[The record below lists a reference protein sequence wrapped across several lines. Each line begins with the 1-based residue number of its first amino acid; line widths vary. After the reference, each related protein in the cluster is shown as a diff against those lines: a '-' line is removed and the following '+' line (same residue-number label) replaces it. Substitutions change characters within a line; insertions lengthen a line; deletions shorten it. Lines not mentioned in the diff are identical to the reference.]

1 MKTRKTWEKL
11 LGIFL
16 AVVLILGMIPVAQL
30 LLRDKD
36 SNAAA
41 SNTTVYFYNTDNWST
56 PYIHYWGGSSS
67 TSWNGVAMT
76 NVSGKVYSYSVP
88 GDSTGVIFNN
98 GSAQTGNLTL
108 PTDGTNMYV
117 YNTGWGSYLTESR
130 TYYLKANGWETASA
144 VMKVQLNKADGST
157 STLTCSAPNSDGYY
171 SFTVPAGTYKSVNFQ
186 RCNPSGGAVWNATA
200 EVKLP
205 VSGNNLCTLPSS
217 ISSGATGST
226 WSTYDD
232 GGTVDP
238 PDDPDDPTGTLYFQ
252 PNAGWKKDG
261 ARFAAWF
268 FNGTSASQ
276 FVSCTGPD
284 SNGIYSVSI
293 PSGGYTSV
301 LFVRMN
307 PGTSENNWNNTWGAQ
322 TNDLTIPTDGNNCYT
337 LNASDTC
344 VDKQSGSWRAYSS
357 TGGEVVNKGYF
368 YVNTDLVD
376 FLNDNRVTGNDPDG
390 HSSDNQGQWLS
401 SGDAPFSRFNY
412 VVSSNS
418 SNYTFPLYVGP
429 LYFMWSRF
437 GRDNNGNAVDLTK
450 WNSGAN
456 VAPASSSGENLTAA
470 AQGLVYYKLDKNGQ
484 LLDPVTQKVLPYFD
498 KTTADTW
505 KNGGNKVM
513 QYYEKLQFP
522 FKSSYNS
529 ATGVTTYSYDS
540 DKDYAVYYDFTNSQL
555 YTSDTHV
562 QNQHFNSTNGNGFYP
577 LNKPGDYGNA
587 VNNGFGVKFT
597 VNFTVSDE
605 GIMIDGQPV
614 TFNFTGDDDVWVFI
628 DDYLVLDMGGAHCK
642 ASGTINFSTL
652 SANVT
657 NAFTATTNN
666 SLGTT
671 CRDGALYNNKST
683 WWQSGADSVQRE
695 MVSSG
700 SKTKS
705 FKNVVVDA
713 ADFPKATDVDGDGT
727 LSLYDV
733 FKGDYN
739 SNTSNVHTLTMFY
752 MERGM
757 LDSNMSISFT
767 MTPVPSGLTVSKELN
782 DEEINAGLI
791 GPISLAEQFS
801 FDISG
806 TLLDGTAAKFSSY
819 ALYQAAG
826 VSAASAGGAY
836 VPAVNGNIYTISG
849 IRNDVYAG
857 SFADSNGANAF
868 VGGTTFKI
876 VENEDTFIFKYSGTT
891 WAVYDADNNYA
902 LVGSY
907 SGSGK
912 TANFKM
918 GDSNRTAYNYAVT
931 FTNNMLVGDLKVTKA
946 LAANSSALQNKSFEF
961 QVLLDLDGAGTNFSS
976 TSYNGLTYTLSDGT
990 TGTTDANGVFTLMP
1004 GQTATFKG
1012 IPQGATY
1019 TVKEIV
1025 PDNADY
1031 TASADATG
1039 TISGT
1044 VSTATITNTVKSDVV
1059 NKVIFIEASGV
1070 NDNYA
1075 ARPYTFIHNSKEVKL
1090 NAFNNLPSGLSITSG
1105 TGNAILVSS
1114 TEPGAKFEVPYSG
1127 TYAGENTQVSGTIT
1141 IYTYRATEKNYVF
1154 DFGLSSNLALTGT
1167 GSGLFEGGSW
1177 KVNGENTT
1185 ASFNDLSWS
1194 GNTQTKIDASS
1205 NFTISKNGS
1214 ISGEESVLF
1223 TPTAFMTKKE
1233 SYTYTVWVGLPGTD
1247 ASDAGDPEKGALVT
1261 GYIHV
1266 MPANT
1271 VYYEDYFNYNGTAN
1285 TSNKIIYSA
1294 GGPATAPS
1302 YMQSNNQ
1309 NSNYGFDAIYATG
1322 DAASHGNS
1330 ANTVTHLVTG
1340 QTAAF
1345 TFTGTGFDIISVT
1358 TGTSGVMKV
1367 EVYTGA
1373 AVSTNPEVY
1382 YVDNMYKNGK
1392 LYQVPVM
1399 SVMDLT
1405 YGTYTVR
1412 ITAMDSFNAT
1422 GGVYID
1428 GIRIYNPMGTSTGD
1442 YLTSEQNIKFNEIRD
1457 LYFNKKSVSF
1467 VLNDNTFTALDGKA
1481 VVEDY
1486 GNPGEGNVTT
1496 ATTWEELYTSGPNN
1510 EIYVPAGNGIKF
1522 NFKASANFSMQLGLK
1537 DVASG
1542 ANTVEVYV
1550 LVDGV
1555 YTLAKTINV
1564 NTATDMYYDLTADL
1578 TAAGVTTGDY
1588 ELVIVN
1594 ASAGDIDNFV
1604 SLTTVKCASV
1614 TLS

>member
-30 LLRDKD
+30 LMRDND
-36 SNAAA
+36 SHAGLAAGKKIFFKPSHWKTDDNPRFEA
-41 SNTTVYFYNTDNWST
+41 YFFGDGSAWVTLTDSDGDGVYE
-56 PYIHYWGGSSS
+56 
-67 TSWNGVAMT
+67 GVC
-76 NVSGKVYSYSVP
+76 P
-88 GDSTGVIFNN
+88 GDYTKVIFCRMDPSKPEGTFDSKWN
-98 GSAQTGNLTL
+98 QTADLTI
-108 PTDGTNMYV
+108 PDGMNCFEP
-117 YNTGWGSYLTESR
+117 SS
-130 TYYLKANGWETASA
+130 NGWE
-144 VMKVQLNKADGST
+144 
-157 STLTCSAPNSDGYY
+157 
-171 SFTVPAGTYKSVNFQ
+171 GTN
-186 RCNPSGGAVWNATA
+186 G
-200 EVKLP
+200 
-205 VSGNNLCTLPSS
+205 
-217 ISSGATGST
+217 T
-226 WSTYDD
+226 WTYIED

-412 VVSSNS
+412 VISSNS

-470 AQGLVYYKLDKNGQ
+470 AQGLVYYKLDSNGQ
-484 LLDPVTQKVLPYFD
+484 LLDPVTQNVLPYFD
-498 KTTADTW
+498 KTSADTW

-562 QNQHFNSTNGNGFYP
+562 QNQHPDKTNGNGFYP

-683 WWQSGADSVQRE
+683 WWQQNGESVQRE
-695 MVSSG
+695 MVNSG

-705 FKNVVVDA
+705 FKNIVVDA

-891 WAVYDADNNYA
+891 WAVYDADNDYK

-1070 NDNYA
+1070 NKAYA
-1075 ARPYTFIHNSKEVKL
+1075 SATYTFIHNSKEVKL
-1090 NAFNNLPSGLSITSG
+1090 NAFNNLPNGLSITSG

-1185 ASFNDLSWS
+1185 ANFNTLV
-1194 GNTQTKIDASS
+1194 GNGNSQTDIEASTGITID
-1205 NFTISKNGS
+1205 KNGS
-1214 ISGEESVLF
+1214 ISGEKSVLF

-1233 SYTYTVWVGLPGTD
+1233 SYTYTVWVGLPDTTAAD
-1247 ASDAGDPEKGALVT
+1247 ANDPEKGTLVT

-1271 VYYEDYFNYNGTAN
+1271 VYYEDYFNYDSTGD
-1285 TSNKIIYSA
+1285 TSTKITYSA
-1294 GGPATAPS
+1294 NATLPTAEAILAAQN
-1302 YMQSNNQ
+1302 YWQSNNQ

-1322 DAASHGNS
+1322 DAASHANS
-1330 ANTVTHLVTG
+1330 ANLVTHLVTG
-1340 QTAAF
+1340 QTATF
-1345 TFTGTGFDIISVT
+1345 TFKGTGFDILSVT

-1367 EVYTGA
+1367 EVYGGA
-1373 AVSTNPEVY
+1373 TIGTDPDVY
-1382 YVDNMYKNGK
+1382 YVDNKYMNGT

-1422 GGVYID
+1422 GGVFID
-1428 GIRIYNPMGTSTGD
+1428 GIRIYNPMGTNTGD
-1442 YLTSEQNIKFNEIRD
+1442 YLDSEQNVTFNEIRD

-1481 VVEDY
+1481 VVENY
-1486 GNPGEGNVTT
+1486 TGSSVTT

-1550 LVDGV
+1550 LVDDV

>member
-30 LLRDKD
+30 LMRDKD
-36 SNAAA
+36 VQSHAGAAP
-41 SNTTVYFYNTDNWST
+41 TTIYFKSDCSWWFDAGSV
-56 PYIHYWGGSSS
+56 PYVHLWGGS
-67 TSWNGVAMT
+67 
-76 NVSGKVYSYSVP
+76 
-88 GDSTGVIFNN
+88 
-98 GSAQTGNLTL
+98 GSAEWVELTAVGDGIYKAANPNGHTSALFARINPSGVSNPGNNIWNQTDNISL
-108 PTDGTNMYV
+108 PTDGKNLFTLNSAG
-117 YNTGWGSYLTESR
+117 NGGS
-130 TYYLKANGWETASA
+130 
-144 VMKVQLNKADGST
+144 
-157 STLTCSAPNSDGYY
+157 
-171 SFTVPAGTYKSVNFQ
+171 
-186 RCNPSGGAVWNATA
+186 
-200 EVKLP
+200 
-205 VSGNNLCTLPSS
+205 
-217 ISSGATGST
+217 
-226 WSTYDD
+226 WSTHDD
-232 GGTVDP
+232 GGVIDP
-238 PDDPDDPTGTLYFQ
+238 PDDPTGTLYFQ

-470 AQGLVYYKLDKNGQ
+470 AQGLVYYKLDSNGQ

-577 LNKPGDYGNA
+577 LNQPGDYGNA

-876 VENEDTFIFKYSGTT
+876 VEKEDTFIFKYSGTT

-1004 GQTATFKG
+1004 GQTATFEG

-1044 VSTATITNTVKSDVV
+1044 VSTATITNTVNTDVV
-1059 NKVIFIEASGV
+1059 NKTIFIEASGV
-1070 NDNYA
+1070 NDNYTPA
-1075 ARPYTFIHNSKEVKL
+1075 TYYFVNDSKNV
-1090 NAFNNLPSGLSITSG
+1090 NITSITNNNSDLTVQWQNG
-1105 TGNAILVSS
+1105 SNVLKVSS
-1114 TEPGAKFEVPYSG
+1114 TEPGMKYEVAYEG
-1127 TYAGENTQVSGTIT
+1127 TYAGSSVQVSGTLIV
-1141 IYTYRATEKNYVF
+1141 YTYRATEKTYVF
-1154 DFGLSSNLALTGT
+1154 DFGLSSNLAATGT

-1185 ASFNDLSWS
+1185 ANFNTLV
-1194 GNTQTKIDASS
+1194 GNGNSQTDIEASTGITID
-1205 NFTISKNGS
+1205 KNGS
-1214 ISGEESVLF
+1214 ISGEKSVLF
-1223 TPTAFMTKKE
+1223 TPVAFMNQKE
-1233 SYTYTVWVGLPGTD
+1233 SYTYTVWVGLPGTT
-1247 ASDAGDPEKGALVT
+1247 ASDAGNPEKGALVT
-1261 GYIHV
+1261 GYINV

-1271 VYYEDYFNYNGTAN
+1271 VYYEDYFNYNGIAN

-1322 DAASHGNS
+1322 AAASHSNS
-1330 ANTVTHLVTG
+1330 ANTVKKLASG
-1340 QTAAF
+1340 QSATF
-1345 TFTGTGFDIISVT
+1345 TFKGTGFDIISVT
-1358 TGTSGVMKV
+1358 TGTSGIMKV

-1373 AVSTNPEVY
+1373 AVSTNPKVY
-1382 YVDNMYKNGK
+1382 YVDNMYKNGT

-1399 SVMDLT
+1399 SVIDLA
-1405 YGTYTVR
+1405 YGTYTVK
-1412 ITAMDSFNAT
+1412 ITAMDSFNAAD
-1422 GGVYID
+1422 GVFID

-1537 DVASG
+1537 DVAFG

-1555 YTLAKTINV
+1555 YKLAKTINA